1 MIIAIKIRLCHLLRG
16 TTLTTNFGG
25 KSIQVKP
32 SVMHEAC
39 KRNVCWNRPLFCWER
54 MSKWHTVVGVLSLLK
69 NVKMAELNEEQ
80 GDEWP
85 GSPSFLMR
93 ALCYWFIA
101 HLCSQGSKKKTDIH
115 CGMSLKVIG
124 SWFVRISVLFGLGL
138 VVVYCLNFSYWLSL
152 FAYIRNYLTC
162 GHSPWHFHF
171 HCNYELWG
179 SNRSC
184 KSRSWLCLK

>member
-1 MIIAIKIRLCHLLRG
+1 MIIAIKIRLCHLLCG

-93 ALCYWFIA
+93 ALCYWFIE

-115 CGMSLKVIG
+115 LLWYVSQSNRYRG

-138 VVVYCLNFSYWLSL
+138 VVVYCLNFQLLVVSFCIY
-152 FAYIRNYLTC
+152 
-162 GHSPWHFHF
+162 
-171 HCNYELWG
+171 
-179 SNRSC
+179 
-184 KSRSWLCLK
+184 

>member
-54 MSKWHTVVGVLSLLK
+54 MSKWHTVVEVLSLLK

-101 HLCSQGSKKKTDIH
+101 HLCSQGSKKKTDIYTLWYV
-115 CGMSLKVIG
+115 SQ
-124 SWFVRISVLFGLGL
+124 SNRYWFVRISVLFGLGL

-152 FAYIRNYLTC
+152 FVLY
-162 GHSPWHFHF
+162 
-171 HCNYELWG
+171 
-179 SNRSC
+179 
-184 KSRSWLCLK
+184 

>member
-1 MIIAIKIRLCHLLRG
+1 MVHEDNHCIIINTYKQRFLKWTFRLQFTLIQILGKGGHVYSDQTGMYIMIIAIKIRLCHLLCG
-16 TTLTTNFGG
+16 TILTTNFGG

-39 KRNVCWNRPLFCWER
+39 KRNVCWNRPLYCWER
-54 MSKWHTVVGVLSLLK
+54 MSKWHIVVGVLSLLK

-115 CGMSLKVIG
+115 L
-124 SWFVRISVLFGLGL
+124 
-138 VVVYCLNFSYWLSL
+138 
-152 FAYIRNYLTC
+152 
-162 GHSPWHFHF
+162 
-171 HCNYELWG
+171 LWYVSQ
-179 SNRSC
+179 SNR
-184 KSRSWLCLK
+184 

>member
-1 MIIAIKIRLCHLLRG
+1 MYIMIIAIKIRLCHLLRG

-39 KRNVCWNRPLFCWER
+39 KSNVCWNRPLFCWER
-54 MSKWHTVVGVLSLLK
+54 MSKWHIVVEVLSLLK

-101 HLCSQGSKKKTDIH
+101 RGQKRKQIYTC

-138 VVVYCLNFSYWLSL
+138 FVVYCLNFQLLVVSFCIY
-152 FAYIRNYLTC
+152 
-162 GHSPWHFHF
+162 
-171 HCNYELWG
+171 
-179 SNRSC
+179 
-184 KSRSWLCLK
+184 

>member
-1 MIIAIKIRLCHLLRG
+1 MIIAIRIRLCHLLRG

-32 SVMHEAC
+32 SVMHEAR

-54 MSKWHTVVGVLSLLK
+54 MSKWHIVVGVLSLLK

-101 HLCSQGSKKKTDIH
+101 HLCSQGSKRKQIYIH

-124 SWFVRISVLFGLGL
+124 SCFVRISVLFGLGL
-138 VVVYCLNFSYWLSL
+138 VVVYCLNFQLLVASFCIY
-152 FAYIRNYLTC
+152 
-162 GHSPWHFHF
+162 
-171 HCNYELWG
+171 
-179 SNRSC
+179 
-184 KSRSWLCLK
+184 

>member
-16 TTLTTNFGG
+16 TTLTTNFVG

-54 MSKWHTVVGVLSLLK
+54 MSKWHIVVGVLSLLK

-115 CGMSLKVIG
+115 LLWYVSLKVIG

-138 VVVYCLNFSYWLSL
+138 VVVYCLNF
-152 FAYIRNYLTC
+152 NYSFC
-162 GHSPWHFHF
+162 I
-171 HCNYELWG
+171 Y
-179 SNRSC
+179 
-184 KSRSWLCLK
+184 

>member
-16 TTLTTNFGG
+16 STLTTNFGG

-32 SVMHEAC
+32 SVMYEAC

-54 MSKWHTVVGVLSLLK
+54 MSKWHIVVGVLSLLK

-93 ALCYWFIA
+93 ALCFWFIA
-101 HLCSQGSKKKTDIH
+101 HLCSQGSKKKTD
-115 CGMSLKVIG
+115 MSLKVIG

-138 VVVYCLNFSYWLSL
+138 FVIYCLKFQLLVVSFCIY
-152 FAYIRNYLTC
+152 
-162 GHSPWHFHF
+162 
-171 HCNYELWG
+171 
-179 SNRSC
+179 
-184 KSRSWLCLK
+184 